1 MTEYLCHQHKH
12 TKGDK
17 EMQKTIDDA
26 INETADK
33 LVAVLQESGLPVS
46 VLKLLLTNTL
56 LSLQQVQPQAPQIT
70 PMEESDNAES
80 ES

>member
-1 MTEYLCHQHKH
+1 
-12 TKGDK
+12 
-17 EMQKTIDDA
+17 MQKTIDDA

>member
-1 MTEYLCHQHKH
+1 
-12 TKGDK
+12 
-17 EMQKTIDDA
+17 MQKTIDDA

-33 LVAVLQESGLPVS
+33 LVAVLKESGLPVS

-56 LSLQQVQPQAPQIT
+56 LSLQQVQPQAPIK
-70 PMEESDNAES
+70 EEADNAES

>member
-1 MTEYLCHQHKH
+1 
-12 TKGDK
+12 
-17 EMQKTIDDA
+17 MQRTIDDA

-56 LSLQQVQPQAPQIT
+56 LSLQQVQPQAPIK
-70 PMEESDNAES
+70 EEADNAES